1 MPRRTCCLLASMPTL
16 PTRSPRRIFKLQTE
30 HAFTTPDAMLEAAAV
45 QVFRVGG
52 LLPVV
57 DDDGHVSGMEC
68 CWM

>member
-1 MPRRTCCLLASMPTL
+1 MMHAPPHLLPACLHADLAHSVPL
-16 PTRSPRRIFKLQTE
+16 LQTE
-30 HAFTTPDAMLEAAAV
+30 RAFTTPDAMLEAAAV